1 MRQFG
6 TDGGDLQPQNPYAY
20 EVTTASWNGT
30 NTITAGPTGPAGSA
44 SNTGAT
50 GPTGPSGRDGLD
62 GIASNT
68 GATGPAGANGIT
80 IDYTTDVS
88 LNYITVHG
96 GINLGGHLLP
106 TINDAFDIGSAEYKI
121 RDLYVSDTSIW
132 VGDDHKIAISD
143 GKMKFIKRKTNEIP
157 TGITGTTNIGVEA
170 SLDDAQEFFNSI
182 GQPKATL
189 QDFKVYDWVRYT
201 KARGLPNQSANNI
214 FNITNDF
221 NDDEGVATQ
230 SSSGTIQQWTP

>member
-1 MRQFG
+1 
-6 TDGGDLQPQNPYAY
+6 
-20 EVTTASWNGT
+20 
-30 NTITAGPTGPAGSA
+30 
-44 SNTGAT
+44 
-50 GPTGPSGRDGLD
+50 
-62 GIASNT
+62 
-68 GATGPAGANGIT
+68 
-80 IDYTTDVS
+80 VS

-143 GKMKFIKRKTNEIP
+143 GKMKFIKRKTNEMP
-157 TGITGTTNIGVEA
+157 TGITGTTNTGVEA

-189 QDFKVYDWVRYT
+189 QDFKVYDWIRYT